1 MIFDDFSFLCTM
13 YGGHGHLG
21 HGHAGQRPGVAPGW
35 VPGASAAGAAGA
47 GASALLSTGCTDI
60 FGVQ

>member
-1 MIFDDFSFLCTM
+1 M

-35 VPGASAAGAAGA
+35 VPGADATGAAGAAGAA
-47 GASALLSTGCTDI
+47 GASALLST
-60 FGVQ
+60 